1 MAAIVSVA
9 SPSSSVINEIFAD
22 ESWLCISHR
31 KKLIFTYHSYPV
43 YERLAFPNKNFHT
56 HFLEKCLLHFL
67 RIGTIATNMAVEGN
81 RMGHKKE
88 HWTSRVGFI
97 LASAGA
103 AIGLG
108 QIWKFPYVT
117 GMSGGGAF
125 FLLFII
131 FTLLIGL
138 PMLIS
143 EYIIG
148 RGSGKEAISAY
159 KKLAPDSAW
168 VWVGRLGV
176 IGSFLLLS
184 FYSVVGGWVLIYSVR
199 SVLGKIIA
207 EGADY
212 SALFGSIISSPV
224 TTLVGLFIF
233 TLLNVIV
240 IAFGIANGIERA
252 NKIMMPLLFIF
263 FIVLVVRALT
273 LDGAMEGVVFFLAPD
288 FSKLTGESILF
299 ALGQSFFS
307 LSVGF
312 SCMVTYSSYL
322 KRDVSLTSSAGS
334 VAALNIFTSFLAG
347 LAIFPVVFALGF
359 EPTEGPGLLFMVLPA
374 AFGEIPFGA
383 FFLALFLVLLLFATL
398 TSSFSLYEIIVAA
411 ITANG
416 KLSRKQ
422 AALIIGLV
430 VFVAAI
436 PSALTE
442 SVLFDVTI
450 FGKTIFDATDYLVS
464 NILLPLGG
472 LLIALFIIHRA
483 DKSFV
488 KEEFLLAGNAGE
500 TLYKAWRGLMTWLV
514 PIVIIVVFLD
524 TLGLTKWIFG

>member
-1 MAAIVSVA
+1 M
-9 SPSSSVINEIFAD
+9 E
-22 ESWLCISHR
+22 
-31 KKLIFTYHSYPV
+31 
-43 YERLAFPNKNFHT
+43 
-56 HFLEKCLLHFL
+56 
-67 RIGTIATNMAVEGN
+67 
-81 RMGHKKE
+81 HKRE
-88 HWTSRVGFI
+88 QWTSKIGFI

-117 GMSGGGAF
+117 GMNGGGAF
-125 FLLFII
+125 FLIFII

-148 RGSGKEAISAY
+148 RGTASEAISAY
-159 KKLAPDSAW
+159 KKLAPKSAW
-168 VWVGRLGV
+168 VLVGRLGV

-184 FYSVVGGWVLIYSVR
+184 FYSVVGAWVLIYSAL
-199 SVLGKIIA
+199 SISGKIIA
-207 EGADY
+207 DGADY
-212 SALFGSIISSPV
+212 GAKFGSIISSPV
-224 TTLVGLFIF
+224 ITLIGLVIF
-233 TLLNVIV
+233 TLVNVIV
-240 IAFGIANGIERA
+240 IAQGIPKGIERA

-273 LDGAMEGVVFFLAPD
+273 LEGAMEGVIFFLKPD
-288 FSKLTGESILF
+288 FSSITGESLLF

-322 KRDVSLTSSAGS
+322 KRNVSLTSSAGS
-334 VAALNIFTSFLAG
+334 VVGLNIFTSFLAG

-374 AFGEIPFGA
+374 AFGEIPFGS

-416 KLSRKQ
+416 KLTRKS
-422 AALIIGLV
+422 ASWIIGIV
-430 VFVAAI
+430 VFIAAI

-442 SVLFDVTI
+442 SVLSNVAI
-450 FGKTIFDATDYLVS
+450 FGLSIFDATDYLVS

-472 LLIALFIIHRA
+472 LLIAIFIIHRA
-483 DKSFV
+483 DKAFV
-488 KEEFLLAGNAGE
+488 REEFLMASNVNE
-500 TLYKAWRGLMTWLV
+500 SLYNLWRGLMTWLV

-524 TLGLTKWIFG
+524 TLGLTKLIFG